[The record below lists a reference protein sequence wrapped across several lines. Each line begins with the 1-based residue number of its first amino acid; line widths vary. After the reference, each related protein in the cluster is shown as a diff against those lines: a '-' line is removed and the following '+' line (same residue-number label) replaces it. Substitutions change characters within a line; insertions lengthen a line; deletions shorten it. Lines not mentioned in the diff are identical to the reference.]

1 MRHFTSYAEWITS
14 RADLLFVF
22 RDVGV
27 ELGRTGDGAG
37 QDSFL
42 CVFKTKQYRKL
53 FRAIA

>member
-1 MRHFTSYAEWITS
+1 MGLGAAAAGT
-14 RADLLFVF
+14 DLLFVF
-22 RDVGV
+22 RDVDV